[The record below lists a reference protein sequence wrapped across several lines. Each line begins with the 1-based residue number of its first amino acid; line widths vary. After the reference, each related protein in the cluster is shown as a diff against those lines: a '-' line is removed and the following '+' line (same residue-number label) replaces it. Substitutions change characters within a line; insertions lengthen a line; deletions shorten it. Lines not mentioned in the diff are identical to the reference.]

1 MELLP
6 LKKNTVA
13 LVTLALIA
21 ALGIAVRTFIE
32 IPIVPG
38 LLVLTPGFLFSLL
51 GGVLGGIPGGV
62 IVGGITGIGGAM
74 TGNEPPLLPFLGNVA
89 LGIGAGMAIH
99 IVKERDNIRYVLLVI
114 LGGGLIGGLLPSLT
128 IFASV
133 LDPPEVII
141 GLALIDMTQAI
152 LWGLVALIVE
162 RTIIRP
168 IVGSY
173 IYREKEQELLE
184 LTGQEVESSD

>member
-21 ALGIAVRTFIE
+21 ALGISVRTFIE
-32 IPIVPG
+32 IPVVPG
-38 LLVLTPGFLFSLL
+38 LVVLTPGFLFSLL
-51 GGVLGGIPGGV
+51 GGVLGGVPGGI
-62 IVGGITGIGGAM
+62 IVGGITGIGGAI

-89 LGIGAGMAIH
+89 LGIGAGIAIH
-99 IVKERDNIRYVLLVI
+99 MTRDRDSIPYALMVVF
-114 LGGGLIGGLLPSLT
+114 GGGIIGGLLPSMT
-128 IFASV
+128 SFASV
-133 LDPPEVII
+133 LDSIEII
-141 GLALIDMTQAI
+141 VGLAMIDMIQAF
-152 LWGLVALIVE
+152 LWGVVALIIE

-173 IYREKEQELLE
+173 IYREAGQELLE
-184 LTGQEVESSD
+184 LPEAEVEFSD

>member
-32 IPIVPG
+32 IPVVPG
-38 LLVLTPGFLFSLL
+38 LVVLTPGFLFSLL
-51 GGVLGGIPGGV
+51 GGVLGGVPGGM

-89 LGIGAGMAIH
+89 LGIGAGIAIH
-99 IVKERDNIRYVLLVI
+99 MIRDRDSIQYALTVI
-114 LGGGLIGGLLPSLT
+114 FGGGIIGGFLPSLT

-133 LDPPEVII
+133 LDPIEVIM
-141 GLALIDMTQAI
+141 GLAMIDMIQAF
-152 LWGLVALIVE
+152 LWGVVALVIE

-173 IYREKEQELLE
+173 IYREV
-184 LTGQEVESSD
+184 GQEVFELSSEEVEASD